1 MYTGCY
7 FSVFLLIATLICGRW
22 YLVVVLICISLMTG
36 DVKYLFICLLVIC
49 ISPLEKYL
57 LKSFVHF
64 NGAVIFLL

>member
-7 FSVFLLIATLICGRW
+7 FSVFLLIATLIGGRW
-22 YLVVVLICISLMTG
+22 YLVVLICISLMTG

-57 LKSFVHF
+57 FKFFVHF